1 LSAERRLHGASPEV
15 DEEIRTLG
23 ERYGIPTE
31 FTSYLVL
38 EPQMRIRAANG
49 GAAPAAM
56 PVADARGQR
65 FEAAKAASAQRMVS
79 SVAAMDSMSL
89 AAAPPMAE
97 RRDAAVSVRRV
108 DARTF
113 AMRDGVWIDQRHR
126 AATPTTK
133 IKAFSKAYF
142 DLVAAL
148 PELRPAFALGTRVI
162 VVGRTRAI
170 ELSDD
175 GVETLSASAMSAL
188 VKEW

>member
-38 EPQMRIRAANG
+38 EPQMRLRAANG

-79 SVAAMDSMSL
+79 SVAAMDSMSV
-89 AAAPPMAE
+89 AAAPAAE
-97 RRDAAVSVRRV
+97 RRDAAVSVRRI

-113 AMRDGVWIDQRHR
+113 TLRDGVWIDQRHR

-162 VVGRTRAI
+162 VVGRARAI

-175 GVETLSASAMSAL
+175 GVETLSASAMAAL